1 MHPSTGCGQD
11 GPVNDPTADDALA
24 RWHRAHAAA
33 SMVGWDFSRLDGRM
47 TADEPW
53 WDLEGDCREA
63 LATATSALDLGTGG
77 CPEVGE
83 PPGRYLGRM
92 STWTRTYRPVE
103 GERVDGVVTHVLGRR
118 DSRGGH
124 YFGVTNLEVYA
135 DGSILPSGPPVA
147 DEEFVREVAD
157 QIERLNG
164 RPTSRELCR
173 DAAEAFAEEP
183 SHERWL
189 VMQEAYLRVP
199 AHLRPYVLSDLD
211 VKDQPIRVLLT
222 PLGGSTAE
230 GVTVTEKVQAQAIEY
245 FCERRADRTRWE
257 AHKEREFHEFTGTP
271 TVIEKVFV
279 RDEYWP
285 QPPAPEVLHNNF
297 PRQIVVDGQPYPT
310 VTAAFH
316 ALQRP
321 GAGPDANLALMAAA
335 LRAKYTQHKDLTKAL
350 LATDGRIEYANGI
363 DGFWTSYRG
372 GRNWIGRLLEL
383 VRAELRARR

>member
-1 MHPSTGCGQD
+1 M
-11 GPVNDPTADDALA
+11 NDSTADDALA

>member
-1 MHPSTGCGQD
+1 M
-11 GPVNDPTADDALA
+11 NDSTADDALA

-199 AHLRPYVLSDLD
+199 AHLRPYVLSDMD

>member
-1 MHPSTGCGQD
+1 M
-11 GPVNDPTADDALA
+11 NDPTADDALA

-199 AHLRPYVLSDLD
+199 AHLRPYVLSDMD

-335 LRAKYTQHKDLTKAL
+335 LRAKYTQRKDLTKAL

>member
-1 MHPSTGCGQD
+1 M
-11 GPVNDPTADDALA
+11 NDPTADDALA

-33 SMVGWDFSRLDGRM
+33 SMVGWDFARLDGRM

-157 QIERLNG
+157 QIERLNVW
-164 RPTSRELCR
+164 PTSRELCR

-199 AHLRPYVLSDLD
+199 AHLRPYVLSDMD

>member
-1 MHPSTGCGQD
+1 M
-11 GPVNDPTADDALA
+11 NDPTADDALA

-199 AHLRPYVLSDLD
+199 AHLRPYVLSDMD

-245 FCERRADRTRWE
+245 FRERRADRTRWE

>member
-1 MHPSTGCGQD
+1 M
-11 GPVNDPTADDALA
+11 
-24 RWHRAHAAA
+24 
-33 SMVGWDFSRLDGRM
+33 
-47 TADEPW
+47 
-53 WDLEGDCREA
+53 
-63 LATATSALDLGTGG
+63 
-77 CPEVGE
+77 
-83 PPGRYLGRM
+83 
-92 STWTRTYRPVE
+92 
-103 GERVDGVVTHVLGRR
+103 
-118 DSRGGH
+118 
-124 YFGVTNLEVYA
+124 YA
-135 DGSILPSGPPVA
+135 DGSILCDFGRMDLDGLRQASSVNRIALNVAEGTTVTLGLTARMTAATPSGPPVA
-147 DEEFVREVAD
+147 DEDFVREVAD

-199 AHLRPYVLSDLD
+199 AHLRPYVLGHGREGPADPGSPDASGRID
-211 VKDQPIRVLLT
+211 GRGRHRHGEGPGAGDRVL
-222 PLGGSTAE
+222 P
-230 GVTVTEKVQAQAIEY
+230 
-245 FCERRADRTRWE
+245 RAPGRPHRWE

-335 LRAKYTQHKDLTKAL
+335 LRAKYTQHKDLAKAL

>member
-1 MHPSTGCGQD
+1 M
-11 GPVNDPTADDALA
+11 NDSTADDALA

-157 QIERLNG
+157 QIERLNVW
-164 RPTSRELCR
+164 PTSRELCR

-199 AHLRPYVLSDLD
+199 AHLRPYVFSD
-211 VKDQPIRVLLT
+211 
-222 PLGGSTAE
+222 
-230 GVTVTEKVQAQAIEY
+230 
-245 FCERRADRTRWE
+245 
-257 AHKEREFHEFTGTP
+257 
-271 TVIEKVFV
+271 
-279 RDEYWP
+279 
-285 QPPAPEVLHNNF
+285 
-297 PRQIVVDGQPYPT
+297 
-310 VTAAFH
+310 
-316 ALQRP
+316 
-321 GAGPDANLALMAAA
+321 
-335 LRAKYTQHKDLTKAL
+335 
-350 LATDGRIEYANGI
+350 
-363 DGFWTSYRG
+363 
-372 GRNWIGRLLEL
+372 
-383 VRAELRARR
+383 

>member
-1 MHPSTGCGQD
+1 M
-11 GPVNDPTADDALA
+11 NDPTADDALA

>member
-1 MHPSTGCGQD
+1 M
-11 GPVNDPTADDALA
+11 NDPTADDALA

-199 AHLRPYVLSDLD
+199 AHLRPYVLSDMD

-245 FCERRADRTRWE
+245 FCERRADRPRWE

>member
-1 MHPSTGCGQD
+1 M
-11 GPVNDPTADDALA
+11 NDPTADDALA

-199 AHLRPYVLSDLD
+199 AHLRPYVLSDMD

>member
-11 GPVNDPTADDALA
+11 GPVNDSTADDALA

-135 DGSILPSGPPVA
+135 DGSILCDFGRMDLDGLRQALSVNRIALNVAEGTTVTLGLTARMTAATPSGPPVA
-147 DEEFVREVAD
+147 DEDFVREVAD

-199 AHLRPYVLSDLD
+199 AHLRPYVFSDMD

-245 FCERRADRTRWE
+245 FRERRADRTGGKPTRS
-257 AHKEREFHEFTGTP
+257 ASSTSSRGLPPSSRRCSCATSTGPSRRRRRCCT
-271 TVIEKVFV
+271 TTS
-279 RDEYWP
+279 RG
-285 QPPAPEVLHNNF
+285 
-297 PRQIVVDGQPYPT
+297 RSSS
-310 VTAAFH
+310 TAS
-316 ALQRP
+316 R
-321 GAGPDANLALMAAA
+321 
-335 LRAKYTQHKDLTKAL
+335 T
-350 LATDGRIEYANGI
+350 
-363 DGFWTSYRG
+363 
-372 GRNWIGRLLEL
+372 
-383 VRAELRARR
+383 RR

>member
-1 MHPSTGCGQD
+1 M
-11 GPVNDPTADDALA
+11 NDPTADDALA

-47 TADEPW
+47 NADEPW

-199 AHLRPYVLSDLD
+199 AHLRPYVLSDMD

>member
-1 MHPSTGCGQD
+1 M
-11 GPVNDPTADDALA
+11 NDPTADDALA

-199 AHLRPYVLSDLD
+199 AHLRPYVLSDMD

-230 GVTVTEKVQAQAIEY
+230 GVTVTEKVQAQGIEY

>member
-1 MHPSTGCGQD
+1 M
-11 GPVNDPTADDALA
+11 NDPTADDALA

-199 AHLRPYVLSDLD
+199 AHLRPYVLSDMD

-297 PRQIVVDGQPYPT
+297 PRKIVVDGQPYPT

-335 LRAKYTQHKDLTKAL
+335 LRAKYTQHKDLAKAL